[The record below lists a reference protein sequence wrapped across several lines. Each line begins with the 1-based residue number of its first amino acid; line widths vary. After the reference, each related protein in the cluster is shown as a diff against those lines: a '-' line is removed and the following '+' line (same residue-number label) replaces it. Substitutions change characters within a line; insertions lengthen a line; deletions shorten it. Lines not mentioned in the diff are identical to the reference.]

1 MSFLYFCS
9 VLLVVASGTE
19 IHPPHLFH
27 LLAPP
32 GTSTTLNARDSA
44 TDTLRCVKSAPLCPF
59 TSVCVE
65 EKPLSCYIHMGPF
78 HTLPHSTAYSHVI
91 IMFASFQIESPFAA
105 LQYAIRYSTLPILF
119 IQEGRVS
126 KIHRQVYLRRKKWT
140 QSLDYALMYL
150 ITRRRNGKAKPF
162 RQRTTTD
169 LNLNCGN
176 AVAMLWQCCFF
187 ASIRCLLSHE
197 VHVVPRTDSTRSV
210 LEAPITRCGFTAY
223 LPRRSMLR
231 PSQTGLVVQCRGIC
245 LFICLYTFIVLRMQ
259 CSVRRHAYNTNNGR
273 GQRCCLFVYV
283 CVCVCRCVF

>member
-27 LLAPP
+27 LLART

-65 EKPLSCYIHMGPF
+65 EKPLSCYIYMGPF

-119 IQEGRVS
+119 I
-126 KIHRQVYLRRKKWT
+126 
-140 QSLDYALMYL
+140 
-150 ITRRRNGKAKPF
+150 
-162 RQRTTTD
+162 
-169 LNLNCGN
+169 
-176 AVAMLWQCCFF
+176 
-187 ASIRCLLSHE
+187 
-197 VHVVPRTDSTRSV
+197 
-210 LEAPITRCGFTAY
+210 
-223 LPRRSMLR
+223 
-231 PSQTGLVVQCRGIC
+231 
-245 LFICLYTFIVLRMQ
+245 
-259 CSVRRHAYNTNNGR
+259 
-273 GQRCCLFVYV
+273 
-283 CVCVCRCVF
+283 